1 MKIRVMMFVLLW
13 SMTWTINLTQS
24 LAQANNEIEQG
35 IELFNA
41 QKNAEAKQLFES
53 LASGKATTP
62 LVAYYLGRIYI
73 REGNYEKAIHW
84 LEQAT
89 ASAPNNSDYY
99 FWLGRAYAI
108 KVQRVG
114 LLKKAGAA
122 KQIKNAFE
130 QAVKLNPDNL
140 EARMALL
147 QFYAFAPGIIGGS
160 KDNAR
165 EQAEQ
170 IRQRSEY
177 QGHLAFGVIHAVN
190 ENFDLA
196 AQELRAA
203 MALKPDDPQA
213 YYQLAFLYARQ
224 KQWDQAW
231 ELMEQL
237 SARRPEETTVHFY
250 LGRLAIMSEQRLNQ
264 GEEHLKK
271 YLETEPN
278 PDRPSHAFARLL
290 LGDLYK
296 LKGNK
301 QQAAAEYQEALKL
314 DPNFEPAK
322 KALDEIKK

>member
-13 SMTWTINLTQS
+13 SISWIVSLPQS
-24 LAQANNEIEQG
+24 LSQTNNEIEQG
-35 IELFNA
+35 IQLFNA
-41 QKNAEAKQLFES
+41 QKYAEAKRSFES
-53 LASGKATTP
+53 LVSGKTTNA
-62 LVAYYLGRIYI
+62 LVAYYLGRIYL
-73 REGNYEKAIHW
+73 REGNSEKAIQW
-84 LEQAT
+84 LEQAKAAET
-89 ASAPNNSDYY
+89 SNSDYY

-114 LLKKAGAA
+114 LLKKAAA
-122 KQIKNAFE
+122 ARQIKNAFE

-165 EQAEQ
+165 EQTEQ
-170 IRQRSEY
+170 IRLRNEH
-177 QGHLAFGVIHAVN
+177 QGHLAFGFIHAIN
-190 ENFDLA
+190 EKYDLA
-196 AQELRAA
+196 TQEFRAA
-203 MALKPDDPQA
+203 MTMKPDDPQA
-213 YYQLAFLYARQ
+213 YYQLSSLYARQ
-224 KQWDQAW
+224 KQWDHAW

-237 SARRPEETTVHFY
+237 LAKRPEEATVHFY
-250 LGRLAIMSEQRLNQ
+250 LGRLAVMSEQRLDR

-278 PDRPSHAFARLL
+278 PERPSLAFARLQ
-290 LGDLYK
+290 LGHLYK
-296 LKGNK
+296 LKGDK
-301 QQAAAEYQEALKL
+301 QKAAAEYREALKL